1 MKLNKN
7 EGELYI
13 GGLGVSKGYL
23 NNRELT
29 NERFKSNPTKN
40 GELIYQTGDYVK
52 YYNGRYYCVGRTDF
66 QIKINGH
73 RIEVEDIE
81 RNLLEIKGIE
91 NAIVVPDKNSN
102 NIYAFVKSKDSEM
115 FNEESVK
122 EKLREKVNVYMIPRR
137 IIVIDDFPLTFNKK
151 IDRKQLIN
159 KYIIKPRE
167 GNLNGD
173 IYERIKQIWEKS
185 IGEKIDIKKSYKE
198 YPIDSLTLTE
208 IAIGMEEIIENCS
221 ISDIIKYESID
232 NIIKNMKDVQLIKY
246 ENDKRVNN
254 LLMENKLKITDVKEI
269 KINPMEEMMANT
281 YFLNKKSIIFQDI
294 YIFKTKK
301 CNINNEKIKDSFF
314 KEFSD
319 EKNLSCKYILG
330 KKYKLQSNKFKN
342 LFDYEERYI
351 DSKQNLNKILDY
363 YINLVLDINNKAIKL
378 IIIYYEDYIFFV
390 FKYPNVRMDEVS
402 FFKVLDKYFKKV
414 IKDINEHT
422 QNIQLI
428 KKSNVISFTI
438 QEEMKNRCVNKANEL
453 GTSLNNIIEYIIV
466 ESLKKQIKIDN
477 INFILNTRKK
487 FGNNISIVRN

>member
-1 MKLNKN
+1 
-7 EGELYI
+7 
-13 GGLGVSKGYL
+13 
-23 NNRELT
+23 
-29 NERFKSNPTKN
+29 
-40 GELIYQTGDYVK
+40 
-52 YYNGRYYCVGRTDF
+52 
-66 QIKINGH
+66 
-73 RIEVEDIE
+73 
-81 RNLLEIKGIE
+81 
-91 NAIVVPDKNSN
+91 
-102 NIYAFVKSKDSEM
+102 
-115 FNEESVK
+115 
-122 EKLREKVNVYMIPRR
+122 
-137 IIVIDDFPLTFNKK
+137 
-151 IDRKQLIN
+151 
-159 KYIIKPRE
+159 
-167 GNLNGD
+167 
-173 IYERIKQIWEKS
+173 
-185 IGEKIDIKKSYKE
+185 
-198 YPIDSLTLTE
+198 
-208 IAIGMEEIIENCS
+208 MEEIIENCS